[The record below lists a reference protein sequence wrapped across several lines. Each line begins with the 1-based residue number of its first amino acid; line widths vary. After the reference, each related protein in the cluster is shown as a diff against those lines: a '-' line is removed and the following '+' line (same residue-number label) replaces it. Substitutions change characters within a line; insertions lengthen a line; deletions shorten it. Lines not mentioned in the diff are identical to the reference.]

1 MMCKKNRKRLKKIN
15 MDKKIELLDRVYD
28 LLKQIINE
36 INNETDETYIKM
48 CNVNWLDK
56 DALHLMNDKLREI
69 KTQLKKDLIKIKDT
83 L

>member
-1 MMCKKNRKRLKKIN
+1 